1 MAQTR
6 KFFRTYQ
13 GLIISG
19 IMVVGVVIGV
29 FLGLIPT
36 VQKIITL
43 RSESS
48 VLVGEDELLRAKAAT
63 LDDSDEATFKQ
74 YLAELA
80 VAVPADKS
88 LTSVFSTIDGLG
100 VLTGVSLSNFTLTKP
115 GALATQSAIRLSNEE
130 KQVGS
135 SLLPFSLTVEGSYAQ
150 IHNFLATVNRVR
162 RFFRVRYFDIAF
174 SADETVSAKL
184 GMDAFYALLPTALGS
199 AEQAIEALSPDD
211 QDIIRKVAELP
222 ILSEMVSTQ
231 SAGQAPLSPTTTSRD
246 DPFAP

>member
-19 IMVVGVVIGV
+19 VMVVGVVIGV

-80 VAVPADKS
+80 V
-88 LTSVFSTIDGLG
+88 
-100 VLTGVSLSNFTLTKP
+100 TLTKP

-184 GMDAFYALLPTALGS
+184 GMDAFYAPLPTALGS